1 MNYKETYLGIEFGS
15 TRIKSVLIDK
25 DAKVLAQ
32 GSFVWENKYIDG
44 VWTYSKDDMIYGM
57 QESYKDLAQN
67 VREKYG
73 ETLTTVG
80 AIGISSM
87 MHGYIAL
94 DKNYEFLTPSQ
105 TWRNVFNEP
114 ASEELSALFN
124 FKVPQRWTVS
134 QFYQAILNK
143 KEHIKDVEH
152 IFTLSTYIHFLLT
165 GSMSAGLGEASG
177 IFPIDFKTHKYNV
190 EFIDKFNKLL
200 AEKGFAKKAPDI
212 FPKEYEVGECAGTLT
227 NDGAILLDPSGN
239 LQSGIPLCPPEGDAD
254 TGMIA
259 TNTIKNNTGS
269 VSAGTSVFTIL
280 VLDKIPKNYYREI
293 DILSTPDGKPTALV
307 QCNNCTADID
317 AWVNIFYQFA
327 KSLNPEISLG
337 DVYKKLFDF
346 AEQGDLDCGGLLS
359 YNYYSGELITKMQ
372 TGKPIFIRNTD
383 SEFNLQNFMRMNLMS
398 AVATMKMGMDI
409 LKDKEDITPENLLG
423 HGGYFKNSIG
433 QKIMAAALQ
442 TEITTLETAS
452 EGGAWGIALLAK
464 YMIDKGN
471 LTLEQYLDKV
481 FKDYEISKYSPTKE
495 EIDGFEKFMNKY
507 KKGLEIE
514 KTADRIL

>member
-1 MNYKETYLGIEFGS
+1 MNFKNTYLGIEFGS

-25 DAKVLAQ
+25 NARVLAQ
-32 GSFVWENKYIDG
+32 GSHVWENKYVDG
-44 VWTYSKDDMIYGM
+44 VWTYSKDAMISGM
-57 QESYKDLAQN
+57 QESYKDLAIN
-67 VREKYG
+67 VKEKYG

-80 AIGISSM
+80 AMGISAM

-94 DKNYEFLTPSQ
+94 DKNLEFLTPFQ

-124 FKVPQRWTVS
+124 FKVPQRWTIS

-143 KEHIKDVEH
+143 KEHLKDVEH

-165 GSMSAGLGEASG
+165 DSMSAGLGEASG
-177 IFPIDFKTHKYNV
+177 IFPIDFNTHKYNV
-190 EFIDKFNKLL
+190 EFLEKFNKLL
-200 AEKGFAKKAPDI
+200 AEKGFTKKAPVI
-212 FPKEYEVGECAGTLT
+212 FPKEYEVGECAGVLT
-227 NDGAILLDPSGN
+227 ENGAKLLDPSGN
-239 LQSGIPLCPPEGDAD
+239 LQAGIPLCPPEGDAD
-254 TGMIA
+254 PGMIA
-259 TNTIKNNTGS
+259 TNTIKNNTGN

-293 DILSTPDGKPTALV
+293 DILSTPDGKPSALV

-327 KSLNPEISLG
+327 KSVNPDITIG
-337 DVYKKLFDF
+337 DVYEKLFDF

-372 TGKPIFIRNTD
+372 TGKPLFIRDTD
-383 SEFNLQNFMRMNLMS
+383 SVFNLQNFMRMNLMS

-409 LKDKEDITPENLLG
+409 LKDKENIIPKNLLG

-433 QKIMAAALQ
+433 QKIMAAALN
-442 TEITTLETAS
+442 TDITTLETAS

-464 YMIDKGN
+464 YMIDKDN
-471 LTLEQYLDKV
+471 RTLEQYLDEI
-481 FKDYEISKYSPTKE
+481 FKDAKISKYTPSND
-495 EIDGFEKFMNKY
+495 EINGFEKFMERY
-507 KKGLEIE
+507 KKGLEVE
-514 KTADRIL
+514 KTADKIL